1 MSFYQALT
9 GNSLRQDEL
18 INGVL
23 IGIVTNNND
32 PENLGRVKLKITVR
46 ESEGETNWAPI
57 ATMMAGPGTGSYFIP
72 DVGDKVLVAFL
83 LGDIECPYV
92 VGMLWDRE
100 NVPPE
105 QGNMGNNIKKIT
117 SRSGHQVIMDDS
129 VPGQVVIHTSGGQAI
144 VMDDSTQSIMLT
156 AGGSAIQIDPTGV
169 TINGAQ
175 FNVQATMMNLNAMM
189 VNIQGLLTNI
199 QGLILGLN

>member
-9 GNSLRQDEL
+9 GDSLRQDEL

-32 PENLGRVKLKITVR
+32 PEHLGRVKLKITVR
-46 ESEGETNWAPI
+46 ENEGETNWAPV
-57 ATMMAGPGTGSYFIP
+57 ATMMAGAGTGSYFIP
-72 DVGDKVLVAFL
+72 EVGDKVLAAFL

-100 NVPPE
+100 NIPPE
-105 QGNMGNNIKKIT
+105 PDNIGNNIRKIT
-117 SRSGHQVIMDDS
+117 SRSGHEIILDDS
-129 VPGQVVIHTSGGQAI
+129 EPGQVVVHTAGGQAI

-156 AGGSAIQIDPTGV
+156 AGGSTISIDPSGV
-169 TINGAQ
+169 SVNGAQ
-175 FNVQATMMNLNAMM
+175 FNVQATMMNLNAMLVTIEGLI
-189 VNIQGLLTNI
+189 VNL